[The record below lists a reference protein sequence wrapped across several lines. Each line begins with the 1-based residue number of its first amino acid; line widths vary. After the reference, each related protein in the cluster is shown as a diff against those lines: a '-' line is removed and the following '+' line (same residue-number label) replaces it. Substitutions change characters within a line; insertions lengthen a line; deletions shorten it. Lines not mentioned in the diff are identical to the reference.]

1 MVSLSNQAQFVRF
14 GVKAG
19 AGISNSSFESL
30 GYNNVSNRIGFNGFA
45 GGLAEFSF
53 KSKSDKFKLQVEA
66 NYNFNQLNTEYEY
79 FRDDYNSKFM
89 IHSIQVP
96 ILAKYFFT
104 PSFSMYLG
112 PTANFNLAGRHKY
125 EVKDNIV

>member
-1 MVSLSNQAQFVRF
+1 MELYLICAYKQNKNNMKKFVFTTLALAAISLSTQAQFVRF

-79 FRDDYNSKFM
+79 FRDDY
-89 IHSIQVP
+89 
-96 ILAKYFFT
+96 
-104 PSFSMYLG
+104 
-112 PTANFNLAGRHKY
+112 
-125 EVKDNIV
+125 